1 MTFKTISV
9 AAAVCGAMT
18 LGACTAPGGLTDPNN
33 PNRKRDSGVLIGAA
47 TGAVLGNIVGGDTK
61 ATAAGAV
68 LGGVA
73 GGVIGNQLDRQ
84 EAALRQSLDNDQ
96 VIITNTGDRLIVTL
110 PQDILFAT
118 DSFAVR
124 PDLQADLRVVAANL
138 RQYPNSTI
146 QVIGH
151 TDNTGDA
158 SYNQGLSERRAQSV
172 ANVLVGAGVSSG
184 RVLAVG
190 RGENQPVASNLTPE
204 GRALNRRV
212 EIVILPTA

>member
-1 MTFKTISV
+1 MTTRTRVTLI
-9 AAAVCGAMT
+9 AAASAA
-18 LGACTAPGGLTDPNN
+18 LALSACTESALTDPNN
-33 PNRKRDSGVLIGAA
+33 PNRQRDQGVLIGALA
-47 TGAVLGNIVGGDTK
+47 GAALGQIVGGDTE
-61 ATAAGAV
+61 ATIAGAA

-84 EAALRQSLDNDQ
+84 EADLRQDLGNDQ
-96 VIITNTGDRLIVTL
+96 VTITNTGDRLIVTL

-124 PDLQADLRVVAANL
+124 SDLQRDLRVVASNL
-138 RQYPNSTI
+138 QAYPNSTV

-158 SYNQGLSERRAQSV
+158 TYNQGLSERRARAV
-172 ANVLVGAGVSSG
+172 ANVLIGAGVSSG
-184 RVLAVG
+184 RILAVG

-212 EIVILPTA
+212 EIVILPNA